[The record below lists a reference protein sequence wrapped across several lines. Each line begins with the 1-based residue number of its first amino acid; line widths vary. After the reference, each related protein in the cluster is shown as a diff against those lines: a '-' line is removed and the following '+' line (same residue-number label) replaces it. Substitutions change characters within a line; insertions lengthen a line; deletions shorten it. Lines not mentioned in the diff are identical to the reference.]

1 MKKVKELIQDIKG
14 IGGLVDCGIGGTN
27 GTSETSGTAPT
38 RPTAPTRLTAPTRP
52 TLPASLGA
60 IAGALERIAA
70 ALEELVR
77 TVKEKEN
84 IPPTPPIREREKEDT
99 HTDTPRACVR
109 EGFLV
114 PTLAEVAAF
123 IKANGLSVD
132 AEKFWNHYN
141 AIGWKVGKSPIRCWQ
156 SVCYVW
162 DRGDKR
168 QALKETAQLAH
179 FDAKMDERE
188 RKRECRAGGKGVEAI
203 VAACDGERTM
213 SRYQRILRNARRR
226 LKRAHPELVEVFNLI
241 VKNGSNRKE
250 SIWTMVSRRRTNG
263 RQQETDTGTT

>member
-1 MKKVKELIQDIKG
+1 MDKENDG
-14 IGGLVDCGIGGTN
+14 
-27 GTSETSGTAPT
+27 A
-38 RPTAPTRLTAPTRP
+38 RPECATPEMGERHDE
-52 TLPASLGA
+52 
-60 IAGALERIAA
+60 IAGQLERIAD

-77 TVKEKEN
+77 VAKEKEN
-84 IPPTPPIREREKEDT
+84 LPPTPPIREKENT

-156 SVCYVW
+156 SVCHVW

-168 QALKETAQLAH
+168 QALKEAAQLAH
-179 FDAKMDERE
+179 FDAKADERAE
-188 RKRECRAGGKGVEAI
+188 RKSCLRASSQQCRRANGPKQLSQFINYEHPSRAEGGAE
-203 VAACDGERTM
+203 
-213 SRYQRILRNARRR
+213 
-226 LKRAHPELVEVFNLI
+226 
-241 VKNGSNRKE
+241 
-250 SIWTMVSRRRTNG
+250 
-263 RQQETDTGTT
+263 